1 MIYFFILIL
10 LLYCVYLY
18 DIQGRT
24 AGKSMSAFF
33 VFLSLVLLSTL
44 RFRVGGDALFYEDIF
59 PELPVLSDY
68 IDFVNHS
75 NFLNYQ
81 PLWILLVS
89 VSKTI
94 TSEIIL
100 FQLIH
105 SLIFNISLF
114 VFLKRYTLKPF
125 TVLTVLFVSLL
136 YFYFSFEI
144 QRETVAV
151 SIFMLS
157 IKYLEEKKWLFY
169 FPLAIIAF
177 LFHISAILLFVIPF
191 MSYIKFNQTL
201 LWVTLFSSVLVF
213 IFREAILNLIL
224 SLLFVETA
232 RTKMEVYAEFKFSA
246 LGFWAFYFIRVFLLI
261 PIMLFNVKNNLHEQR
276 FRWFYPTFFVVSVMA
291 QFFVGFERLLNYLFP
306 VYLIIIVD
314 FFYEY
319 YPKIENTIKKAVIGG
334 AIILHVFFI
343 MNYKLFLTNDFGQKY
358 ASLFFP
364 YTSIFNEEIIQE
376 REEFYENLWD

>member
-1 MIYFFILIL
+1 MIYLFIFIL
-10 LLYCVYLY
+10 LLYCVFLY
-18 DIQGRT
+18 DIQGRVV
-24 AGKSMSAFF
+24 GRKMSVIF
-33 VFLSLVLLSTL
+33 VFISLVLLVTL
-44 RFRVGGDALFYEDIF
+44 RYRVGGDALFYEDIY
-59 PELPVLSDY
+59 PELPDLSDY
-68 IDFVNHS
+68 SDFVNHS

-89 VSKTI
+89 FTKTI
-94 TSEIIL
+94 TSDIIL

-105 SLIFNISLF
+105 SLIFNISLWI
-114 VFLKRYTLKPF
+114 FLQRYSLKPF
-125 TVLTVLFVSLL
+125 SVLTVLFVSLL

-144 QRETVAV
+144 QRETVAI

-157 IKYLEEKKWLFY
+157 IKYLEEKKWLIY
-169 FPLAIIAF
+169 FPLAILSF
-177 LFHISAILLFVIPF
+177 LFHISAVLLFVIPL
-191 MSYIKFNQTL
+191 MSYIKFNQVL
-201 LWVTLFSSVLVF
+201 LWLTLFSSVLVF
-213 IFREAILNLIL
+213 IFRDAILSLIL
-224 SLLFVETA
+224 SLLFTDTL

-246 LGFWAFYFIRVFLLI
+246 LGFWAFYFVRVFLLI

-291 QFFVGFERLLNYLFP
+291 QFFVGFERLLNYMFP
-306 VYLIIIVD
+306 VYMIIVVD

-319 YPKIENTIKKAVIGG
+319 YPKIENRIQKVVIGG
-334 AIILHVFFI
+334 AIVLHIFFI

-364 YTSIFNEEIIQE
+364 YTSIFNQEIIPE